1 MGSSTAPTDSLLA
14 GHEIIRTDKLE
25 RMNDMLAGVYR
36 GRIVSAKRG
45 SNPFYGEAKRIQFE
59 HIGFD
64 YCAYGADVEVNFP
77 EAAAVRQQICLG
89 GGGET
94 IVQRRRALLSEDAAS
109 VIAPGRAVTT
119 RFDAGYRQLV
129 LRVDAAALRRKLEA
143 LVGAD
148 LPQPI
153 EFRLEQTFD
162 NPQLQALRRAALF
175 FASQADAL
183 ADDASRLA
191 RLELEEALVA
201 AFLVANAHN
210 YSYLLRAPPPDLTPR
225 QVWLAELFIE
235 ANWDQ
240 PLTVEALSAAV
251 GVGVRSIFKSFKDFR
266 GYTPM
271 AFAKEVRLRRARQ
284 MLSDGAATVT
294 TVASRCGYQNH
305 GYFARQ
311 YRGRFGESPS
321 ATLARARRVWLG

>member
-1 MGSSTAPTDSLLA
+1 MGSSQAPSDNFLA
-14 GHEIIRTDKLE
+14 NREIIRTDKLE
-25 RMNDMLAGVYR
+25 RMNDMLAEVYR

-45 SNPFYGEAKRIQFE
+45 AAPFYGEAKRIQFK

-64 YCAYGADVEVNFP
+64 YCAYGADVEVDFP
-77 EAAAVRQQICLG
+77 EVAVVRQQICLG

-94 IVQRRRALLSEDAAS
+94 IVQRRRALLSEDAAC
-109 VIAPGRAVTT
+109 VISPGRNVTT

-129 LRVDAAALRRKLEA
+129 LRVDPAALRRKLEA
-143 LVGAD
+143 FVGAE
-148 LPQPI
+148 LRQPI

-162 NPQLQALRRAALF
+162 NPQLQAMRRAALF
-175 FASQADAL
+175 FASEADAL
-183 ADDASRLA
+183 ANDACRLA

-201 AFLVANAHN
+201 AFLVGNAHN

-225 QVWLAELFIE
+225 HVWLAESFIE

-240 PLTVEALSAAV
+240 PLTVEALSLAV

-271 AFAKEVRLRRARQ
+271 NFAKEVRLSRARQ
-284 MLSDGAATVT
+284 MLSDAA
-294 TVASRCGYQNH
+294 VANRCGYQNH

-321 ATLARARRVWLG
+321 ATLARAKRVRLG